1 MDGFISLLSDY
12 PVLEGFWMNIKL
24 AFFAGVASFIFG
36 VILALFR
43 ISPVPSLQWIGSA
56 YVNVVLNTP
65 LTVIIVMGA
74 LILWGQL
81 DLSFSSDFNTNFFII
96 AIIGLSVY
104 HSTIFCEAIRSGV
117 NTVPLGQAEAARSI
131 GLGFFP
137 AARHIILPQAMRGA
151 VVPLGNALIFL
162 TKNTTVAAAASVAE
176 SSGVMREMLETNPD
190 LMIYIF
196 LTIAIGFCIIVMPIG
211 LITTWLS
218 KKLAVAK

>member
-43 ISPVPSLQWIGSA
+43 ISPVPSLQGIGSA